1 MIEKSEEWKR
11 QRHVELNECLKQFVY
26 DAHKTMDRII
36 ESDQIN
42 NDSFIADDSTALA
55 YTVMILMG
63 SKDYRPT
70 RQQVKWNGEIALL
83 KKVI

>member
-1 MIEKSEEWKR
+1 MIEKSDEWKK
-11 QRHVELNECLKQFVY
+11 QRHIELNECLKQFVLN
-26 DAHKTMDRII
+26 AHKTMDRVI
-36 ESDQIN
+36 ESEQIN
-42 NDSFIADDSTALA
+42 NDSFIAGDSTALA

-70 RQQVKWNGEIALL
+70 RNQVKWSGEIALL